1 MGQLSAGDAANYREK
16 LANYLRKCKSQVR
29 ENFEEMDFENADK
42 RTTMEGYVI
51 NMENKYDSIIS
62 ELNSMSFE

>member
-42 RTTMEGYVI
+42 RTKMEEYI
-51 NMENKYDSIIS
+51 SNMEMKYDSLIS
-62 ELNSMSFE
+62 ELNGMCFE